1 MDLGGSLHMQL
12 CRDQVRL
19 HRLRLRLGPLRH
31 DTLPFPLPP
40 PLCGSI
46 TVGLLNCTGLRHLD
60 LGFNSLAGAVPGL
73 APLNKL
79 RVLNLS
85 DNALTGLFPWVS
97 LGNLTALEVLS
108 LGDNFFDPSP
118 FPEVVVKFAKLAW
131 LFLIGLQHP
140 RRDPVFHRE
149 PDAPRRPRTRRQLP
163 HRWNHCGDRK
173 AHRAPPAG
181 TLQQLANRKPS
192 ARVRKPLQPGLPRC
206 VHEFVERGSL
216 RAPQSEE
223 PRLPPTI
230 C

>member
-12 CRDQVRL
+12 CRDPVRL
-19 HRLRLRLGPLRH
+19 HRLRLRARPHRLGPLRH

-140 RRDPVFHRE
+140 RRDPSVGNK
-149 PDAPRRPRTRRQLP
+149 T
-163 HRWNHCGDRK
+163 K
-173 AHRAPPAG
+173 
-181 TLQQLANRKPS
+181 
-192 ARVRKPLQPGLPRC
+192 
-206 VHEFVERGSL
+206 
-216 RAPQSEE
+216 
-223 PRLPPTI
+223 
-230 C
+230 